1 MQTLPGTKTI
11 IEIENSLRTKDSA
24 YLLVITD
31 VIDRENITALF
42 VPISINIK
50 LTKRKRYRLLQ
61 NNKFMTTT
69 LSKAERDNSFVFI
82 KLCWFN
88 NISKT
93 DIENV
98 FDIKKMQPT
107 QIDVE
112 KHLFEV
118 IGNNYPGEKYV

>member
-1 MQTLPGTKTI
+1 MASLPRTKTI
-11 IEIENSLRTKDSA
+11 REIENSLKTKDTA
-24 YLLVITD
+24 FMLFITD
-31 VIDRENITALF
+31 VVDRENIVALF
-42 VPISINIK
+42 VPISMNIK

-69 LSKAERDNSFVFI
+69 LSKAERDNSFIFI

-88 NISKT
+88 DISKT

-98 FDIKKMQPT
+98 FNTQKMQPT

-118 IGNNYPGEKYV
+118 IGNNNPGEKYV

>member
-1 MQTLPGTKTI
+1 MESLPGTKTI
-11 IEIENSLRTKDSA
+11 TEIENSLKTKDRA

-31 VIDRENITALF
+31 VMDKENIIALF
-42 VPISINIK
+42 APISLSIK

-69 LSKAERDNSFVFI
+69 LSKAEKDNSFIFM

-88 NISKT
+88 DISKT

-98 FDIKKMQPT
+98 FDVQKMQPT
-107 QIDVE
+107 QINVE

-118 IGNNYPGEKYV
+118 IDNNYTGERYV